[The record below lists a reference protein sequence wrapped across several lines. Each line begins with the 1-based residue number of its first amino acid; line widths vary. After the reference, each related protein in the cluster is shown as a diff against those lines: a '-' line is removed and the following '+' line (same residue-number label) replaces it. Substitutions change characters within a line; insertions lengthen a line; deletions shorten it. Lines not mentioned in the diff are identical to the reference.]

1 MKTQLKRFG
10 LSMIVVTILTVLAA
24 CGSSDKGNGQKSEP
38 TASPVSETI
47 TYSAS
52 NGDIVIPKK
61 PKKIALL
68 ADVYYGYFL
77 ELGYNPIAV
86 TDYAI
91 QNPFYKGL
99 TDGVVNLGDGSS
111 LELLLELEPDLIVAY
126 SGNKAVD
133 ELQKIAP
140 TVLIEY
146 GKLNYKQQL
155 KELGVMTGTE
165 AKADEWIASWNKRIE
180 QAKPSIL
187 DKVGERTVS
196 IIQPLKSGMYVY
208 GNSYGR
214 GGEILYDEFGLKAP
228 DLVQKEAIDSGVGYT
243 EISLEKLPEFAGDY
257 IFTAPWT
264 TEISGGTVYESSLW
278 KDLPAVKQNRVFE
291 FDPIGFYFNDP
302 ISMSAQLDFFI
313 EHLTK

>member
-1 MKTQLKRFG
+1 MKIQLKRFG
-10 LSMIVVTILTVLAA
+10 LCMMVVTILTVFTA
-24 CGSSDKGNGQKSEP
+24 CGSSDKKNDPKSEP
-38 TASPVSETI
+38 TPSPVSETI
-47 TYSAS
+47 TYSAA
-52 NGDIVIPKK
+52 NGDIIIPKK

-68 ADVYYGYFL
+68 AEVYYGYFL
-77 ELGYNPIAV
+77 ELGLKPIAV
-86 TDYAI
+86 TDYAF
-91 QNPFYKGL
+91 QNPYYKGL

-111 LELLLELEPDLIVAY
+111 LEQLLELQPDLIIGY
-126 SGNKAVD
+126 TGSEIIE

-165 AKADEWIASWNKRIE
+165 AKADDWIAGWDSRIK

-187 DKVGERTVS
+187 DKVGDRTVS

-208 GNSYGR
+208 GNSFGR
-214 GGEILYDEFGLKAP
+214 GGEIIYDEFGLKAP
-228 DLVQKEAIDSGVGYT
+228 DVVQKEAIDSGIGYK
-243 EISLEKLPEFAGDY
+243 EISLEKLPEYAGDY

-264 TEISGGTVYESSLW
+264 TDLSGNSVYESALW
-278 KDLPAVKQNRVFE
+278 KKLPAVQQNRVFE
-291 FDPIGFYFNDP
+291 FDPVGFYFNDP

-313 EHLTK
+313 EKLTK